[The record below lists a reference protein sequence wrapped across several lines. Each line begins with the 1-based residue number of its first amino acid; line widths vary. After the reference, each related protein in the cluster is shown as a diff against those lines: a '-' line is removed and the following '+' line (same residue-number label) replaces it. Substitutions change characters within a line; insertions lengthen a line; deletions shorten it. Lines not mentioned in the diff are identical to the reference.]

1 MAYMVEFGINEK
13 EIYNKLTPAEKCR
26 FKELVI
32 SDVKKNGDTVSIKA
46 VAIEN
51 EYYNDDEYN
60 RLLDEK
66 KMYPIDSNGLID
78 GYKIVRSL

>member
-1 MAYMVEFGINEK
+1 MAYMVEFDINEK

-32 SDVKKNGDTVSIKA
+32 SDVKKIGDTVSIKA

-51 EYYNDDEYN
+51 EYYSNNEYN
-60 RLLDEK
+60 RLLNER
-66 KMYPIDSNGLID
+66 KMYPIDSNGLVD
-78 GYKIVRSL
+78 GHEIRRSL

>member
-1 MAYMVEFGINEK
+1 MAYMVEFYINEK

-32 SDVKKNGDTVSIKA
+32 SDVKKIGDTVSIKA

-51 EYYNDDEYN
+51 EYYSNNEYN
-60 RLLDEK
+60 RLLNER
-66 KMYPIDSNGLID
+66 KMYPIDSNGLVD
-78 GYKIVRSL
+78 GYEIRRSL

>member
-13 EIYNKLTPAEKCR
+13 KLYNELTPAEKCR

-32 SDVKKNGDTVSIKA
+32 SDVKKIGDTVSIKA

-51 EYYNDDEYN
+51 EYYNDNEYN
-60 RLLDEK
+60 RLPDED
-66 KMYPIDSNGLID
+66 KMYPIDSNGLVD
-78 GYKIVRSL
+78 GYEIRRSL

>member
-13 EIYNKLTPAEKCR
+13 GIYNKLTPAEKCR

-32 SDVKKNGDTVSIKA
+32 SDVEKIGDTVSIKA

-51 EYYNDDEYN
+51 EYYNNNEYN
-60 RLLDEK
+60 RLLDEGE
-66 KMYPIDSNGLID
+66 IDSNGLID
-78 GYKIVRSL
+78 GYKIRRSL

>member
-32 SDVKKNGDTVSIKA
+32 SDVEKIGDTVSIKA

-51 EYYNDDEYN
+51 EYYNNNEYN
-60 RLLDEK
+60 RLLDEGE
-66 KMYPIDSNGLID
+66 IDSNGLID
-78 GYKIVRSL
+78 GYKIRRSL

>member
-32 SDVKKNGDTVSIKA
+32 SDVKKMVI
-46 VAIEN
+46 
-51 EYYNDDEYN
+51 
-60 RLLDEK
+60 L
-66 KMYPIDSNGLID
+66 
-78 GYKIVRSL
+78 

>member
-32 SDVKKNGDTVSIKA
+32 SDVEKFGDTVSIKA

-51 EYYNDDEYN
+51 EYYNNNEYN
-60 RLLDEK
+60 RLLDEGE
-66 KMYPIDSNGLID
+66 IDSNGLID
-78 GYKIVRSL
+78 GYKIRRSL